1 MNPKIKQKISTVKT
15 LLDKGK
21 TPREISKQM
30 NISYS
35 SVIKYKNIIKE
46 EFAVELPKEEIVF
59 TAEEL
64 PPVDTEK
71 RLEVITKDFMIGK
84 NSFGIRI
91 YNDGEQNYFDYDDL
105 TSAVELG
112 LDKKIEANFVM
123 LKDKKVVDLVSL
135 IAYINQV
142 KDYSFRKSII
152 DYIFYTDTFSQFY
165 DIINSFILV
174 DSLINNISD
183 KYSEIKNYNNIQ
195 LDLLHNIENDNKSDG
210 TEYTKQLKELRLRRR
225 KSKNYLTL
233 ANQIKYGLSNKNIHS
248 QSLVLLANRVL
259 ETMENLYEGKYNPRA
274 DRNNVG
280 EE

>member
-1 MNPKIKQKISTVKT
+1 MNQKIKQKILTVKT

-35 SVIKYKNIIKE
+35 SVIKYKNMIKE
-46 EFAVELPKEEIVF
+46 EFVEDLAKEEV
-59 TAEEL
+59 APALEVL
-64 PPVDTEK
+64 PPKNTEK
-71 RLEVITKDFMIGK
+71 RLETITKDFVVGK

-91 YNDGEQNYFDYDDL
+91 YIDEEQSYFDYDDL
-105 TSAVELG
+105 TSAIELE
-112 LDKKIEANFVM
+112 LDKKVGIDFVI

-135 IAYINQV
+135 IAFVNQV
-142 KDYSFRKSII
+142 KDYGFRKSVI

-165 DIINSFILV
+165 DVTTSFILA
-174 DSLINNISD
+174 DSIINNISD

-210 TEYTKQLKELRLRRR
+210 TEHIKQLKELRLRRR

-233 ANQIKYGLSNKNIHS
+233 ANQMKFGLSNKNIHS
-248 QSLVLLANRVL
+248 QSLVILANRIL
-259 ETMENLYEGKYNPRA
+259 ETMESLYEGKYTPRA
-274 DRNNVG
+274 DRINV
-280 EE
+280 EEE